1 MEIRKAAYVTTAVR
15 RDQYPEEGLPEIAFV
30 GRSNVGKSSL
40 INLLTRNKKLARTSG
55 SPGKTRT
62 INFFL
67 INDEFLF
74 ADLPGY
80 GYAKVGMETK
90 ATWGKMMENY
100 LIGREVLRGVIQLID
115 IRHKPSVQDQE
126 MMEFLRYYDIP
137 VVIAAT
143 KSDKIS
149 YGQQAR
155 HIRQIRESLDFHGPI
170 VPCSTLN
177 KKGIAELTQEMQ
189 NLIDFPQQGAD
200 GDEGGME

>member
-1 MEIRKAAYVTTAVR
+1 MEIKKAAYVATAVR
-15 RDQYPEEGLPEIAFV
+15 RDQYPAEGLPEIAFV

-40 INLLTRNKKLARTSG
+40 INLLTRNKKLARISG

-90 ATWGKMMENY
+90 ASWGKMMENY
-100 LIGREVLRGVIQLID
+100 LIGREELRGVILLID
-115 IRHKPSVQDQE
+115 IRHKPSVQDRE
-126 MMEFLRYYDIP
+126 MLDFLKFYDIP

-149 YGQQAR
+149 FGQQAR
-155 HIRQIRESLDFHGPI
+155 HIRLIRETLDFQGPV

-177 KKGIAELTQEMQ
+177 KKGIPELTQEMQ
-189 NLIDFPQQGAD
+189 NLIDLPQDQTD
-200 GDEGGME
+200 GDKGGLE